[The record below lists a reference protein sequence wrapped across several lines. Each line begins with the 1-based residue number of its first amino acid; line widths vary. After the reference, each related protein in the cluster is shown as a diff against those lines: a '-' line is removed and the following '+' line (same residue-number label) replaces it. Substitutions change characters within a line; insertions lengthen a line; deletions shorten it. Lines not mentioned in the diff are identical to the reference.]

1 MLVFMSP
8 SWERKPAEKRD
19 EGEAQAGVRVSSH
32 GPAHDQMKERYLFW
46 HHTGGGRAAPESA
59 VGVSGIEEEC
69 RWGGLD
75 TYLHVYQLAQVQN
88 PELWGVLLCGVMIKE
103 FNVGQSASWQAVS
116 HLSLDPPKDATKGPP
131 VEFVFKRNGGALQ
144 EPKLRV
150 WSGKRN
156 MSVYLWFGALK
167 MLCVNRLSFRVT
179 LQQEKYKKIPYL
191 KWSVDNKAPR
201 AAQDTSTVLF
211 RSHSLSFWYSEFAP

>member
-1 MLVFMSP
+1 MSCELFRHSFYHCSVWIILNWWGHAALGVSDNAWPFVQVVSCQWPSLRRRWVMLVFMSP

-69 RWGGLD
+69 RWGLD
-75 TYLHVYQLAQVQN
+75 TYLHVYQLAQVQK
-88 PELWGVLLCGVMIKE
+88 PEFGGVLLCGVMIKE

-116 HLSLDPPKDATKGPP
+116 HFRVWILQKTPQK
-131 VEFVFKRNGGALQ
+131 ALQ
-144 EPKLRV
+144 
-150 WSGKRN
+150 WSLCSKEMVGPYRN
-156 MSVYLWFGALK
+156 QNLMCDQARE
-167 MLCVNRLSFRVT
+167 LCQFIS
-179 LQQEKYKKIPYL
+179 
-191 KWSVDNKAPR
+191 
-201 AAQDTSTVLF
+201 
-211 RSHSLSFWYSEFAP
+211 SLVP